1 METKMLC
8 LKCEEVVVNPRVM
21 NLMTERCT
29 PCEMKY
35 REQAEF
41 AIDAY
46 LHNIAEA
53 EEQR

>member
-1 METKMLC
+1 METRMLC
-8 LKCEEVVVNPRVM
+8 LKCQGIVVNPRVM

-46 LHNIAEA
+46 LHNIAETK
-53 EEQR
+53 EQK